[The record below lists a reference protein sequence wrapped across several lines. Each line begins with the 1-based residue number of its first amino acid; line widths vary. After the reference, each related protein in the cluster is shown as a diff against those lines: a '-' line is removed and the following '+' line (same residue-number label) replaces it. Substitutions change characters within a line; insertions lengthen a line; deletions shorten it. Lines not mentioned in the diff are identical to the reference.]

1 LNEYIEEANKEKRE
15 LSMMTNSL
23 IIDNNNKLKET
34 KSLKERN
41 DNLEKM
47 FNEREEQYNA
57 MKEVLAKVDEEDI

>member
-1 LNEYIEEANKEKRE
+1 
-15 LSMMTNSL
+15 L
-23 IIDNNNKLKET
+23 IINNKLKET